1 MRRSAYASLSAR
13 AEAVLY
19 QSDYILRLIEQMGV
33 LIRRAL
39 ELERT
44 GGSEQAYEL
53 AEQALGLALDIDP
66 QTAYQLSP
74 ESLAALLELSNQ
86 DDRVLALVAEALEIQ
101 AESLEADAELM
112 ASEARRRQARAVRA
126 LIDRRMPN

>member
-1 MRRSAYASLSAR
+1 M
-13 AEAVLY
+13 LY
-19 QSDYILRLIEQMGV
+19 QSDYILRLIEQMGA

-39 ELERT
+39 ELERS
-44 GGSEQAYEL
+44 GGDAQPYDL

-66 QTAYQLSP
+66 ETAYHLSP

-86 DDRVLALVAEALEIQ
+86 DDRVLELVAEALEIQ
-101 AESLEADAELM
+101 AESLQADAELM

>member
-1 MRRSAYASLSAR
+1 M
-13 AEAVLY
+13 LY
-19 QSDYILRLIEQMGV
+19 QSDYILRLIEQMGA

-39 ELERT
+39 ELQRA
-44 GGSEQAYEL
+44 GGDEQPYEL

-66 QTAYQLSP
+66 ETAYQLSP

-86 DDRVLALVAEALEIQ
+86 DERVLELIAEALEIE
-101 AESLEADAELM
+101 AESLQADAELM
-112 ASEARRRQARAVRA
+112 ASEARRRQALAVRA

>member
-1 MRRSAYASLSAR
+1 M
-13 AEAVLY
+13 LY
-19 QSDYILRLIEQMGV
+19 QSDYILRLIEQVGA

-44 GGSEQAYEL
+44 GGDEQPYEL

-66 QTAYQLSP
+66 ETAYHLSP

-86 DDRVLALVAEALEIQ
+86 DDRVLELVAEALDIQ
-101 AESLEADAELM
+101 ADSLQAEAELI
-112 ASEARRRQARAVRA
+112 ASESRRSQACAVRA